1 MEKTVITQEI
11 KRLRDMLGQT
21 IVQMD
26 KMLGLCTGSENL
38 EGIEKAE
45 FAEIMRLCEVDDVK
59 CLHRK
64 VAYLLKPRW
73 EGRLQKQANGRF
85 AFASGNRVLE
95 LTCGYKIEL
104 FVPDEGH
111 EDYGWQFG
119 RVEHSDKYGG
129 YYFFNES
136 GWDHHCLH
144 DGMTAAIRK

>member
-11 KRLRDMLGQT
+11 KHLRDMLEQT
-21 IVQMD
+21 IVQIN
-26 KMLGLCTGSENL
+26 KILGLYTDSENL

-45 FAEIMRLCEVDDVK
+45 LTELMRLYEVDNVK

-95 LTCGYKIEL
+95 LTCGTKLNYLCRMRATRITVGSSAGWSIPINMAVIISL
-104 FVPDEGH
+104 TNPDGIIMVYMME
-111 EDYGWQFG
+111 
-119 RVEHSDKYGG
+119 
-129 YYFFNES
+129 
-136 GWDHHCLH
+136 
-144 DGMTAAIRK
+144 

>member
-1 MEKTVITQEI
+1 
-11 KRLRDMLGQT
+11 MLGQT

-38 EGIEKAE
+38 EEIEKAE

-95 LTCGYKIEL
+95 LTTRITVGSSAGWSIPINMAVIISL
-104 FVPDEGH
+104 TNPDGIIMVYMME
-111 EDYGWQFG
+111 
-119 RVEHSDKYGG
+119 
-129 YYFFNES
+129 
-136 GWDHHCLH
+136 
-144 DGMTAAIRK
+144 